1 MLKSENLMLRPIEIK
16 DLKVLN
22 KWKNDYEIF
31 KYLGGGFQPQSIN
44 EQEKYISN
52 LINNSGDSKRFI
64 IDNGNAIGM
73 VGLYSINFINRNCDL
88 GIYIGEKSQQGKGY
102 AKEAMNLILDF
113 AFNNLNLKKIKL
125 NVVDG
130 NSKALNLYKSIG
142 FIEVGVL
149 KEERF
154 INGKFEDVKIMEL
167 IKGE

>member
-1 MLKSENLMLRPIEIK
+1 MLKSEKLILRPIEIK
-16 DLKVLN
+16 DLNILN
-22 KWKNDYEIF
+22 KWRNDYEIF

-44 EQEKYISN
+44 EQEKYIDN
-52 LINNSGDSKRFI
+52 LINNSGNSRRFI

-113 AFNNLNLKKIKL
+113 AFNNLNLRKIKL
-125 NVVDG
+125 NVVDN

-142 FIEVGVL
+142 FIEVGIL

-154 INGKFEDVKIMEL
+154 INGKFENVKIMEL
-167 IKGE
+167 IKGQ